1 MLPTVGDVVGNLNPE
16 GKKKNRS
23 NLCLLVI
30 RTKAKTLGTDK
41 ANEVSN

>member
-16 GKKKNRS
+16 GKKNRS